1 MRVYDYA
8 NPDSAE
14 VFFRCNNQQINSLA
28 WVNNKSGDFITSSR
42 KVGALK
48 IWNVAQKDSKTIIK
62 VGTSGIK
69 HFVPLVSNP
78 NLYVISFE
86 KGSVGIY
93 DIEKRKF
100 EFLTEEAHSETIFD
114 IQFCPWNKDLIA
126 TCSYYSTVKVWNA
139 SNMKLISNIPAT
151 KLLQAKLDPT
161 DKVIF
166 FALAWSPTPD
176 DKSLIAID

>member
-1 MRVYDYA
+1 M
-8 NPDSAE
+8 
-14 VFFRCNNQQINSLA
+14 
-28 WVNNKSGDFITSSR
+28 
-42 KVGALK
+42 
-48 IWNVAQKDSKTIIK
+48 
-62 VGTSGIK
+62 
-69 HFVPLVSNP
+69 PLISNP

-126 TCSYYSTVKVWNA
+126 TCSYDSTVKVWNA

-151 KLLQAKLDPT
+151 KLL
-161 DKVIF
+161 
-166 FALAWSPTPD
+166 
-176 DKSLIAID
+176 